1 MRQSR
6 LFIIVSLVAIL
17 MTACH
22 SGSSKYSKEADQLIE
37 NARRAKDF
45 KHLATLADSLQKAG
59 LISDAK
65 AYYWQGYACDRQM
78 RYRTADYYWERA
90 IEAASK
96 SEAPEELDFYAK
108 SASRLANM
116 LMTRGDYEGT
126 VKMAVHR
133 RPGRKR

>member
-45 KHLATLADSLQKAG
+45 IYMALLDLKNVKH
-59 LISDAK
+59 
-65 AYYWQGYACDRQM
+65 
-78 RYRTADYYWERA
+78 
-90 IEAASK
+90 
-96 SEAPEELDFYAK
+96 
-108 SASRLANM
+108 
-116 LMTRGDYEGT
+116 
-126 VKMAVHR
+126 
-133 RPGRKR
+133 